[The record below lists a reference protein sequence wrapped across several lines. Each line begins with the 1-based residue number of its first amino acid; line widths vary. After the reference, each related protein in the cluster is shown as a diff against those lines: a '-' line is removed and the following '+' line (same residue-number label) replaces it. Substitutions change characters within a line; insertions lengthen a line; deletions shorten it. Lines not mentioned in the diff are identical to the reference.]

1 MYVKGISTRKVDDV
15 LKKVSRL
22 RISNTQVSRVAKLLD
37 EETGQW
43 NTRPL
48 AEITDSTLH
57 SE

>member
-37 EETGQW
+37 EETGQ
-43 NTRPL
+43 
-48 AEITDSTLH
+48 
-57 SE
+57 